1 MAKDDNKITN
11 KEYGRKPYM
20 SQDYDELMRKTTN
33 KSMWDQEVS
42 KHSEF
47 EKPYEEGDY
56 SDMQHDWPGFPGI
69 NDDDDPSWD
78 FPWNTGDPVPDV
90 TIPPGGGG
98 VSFACCLLDCDKDK
112 PIPGDI
118 VKVFMHEWCWS
129 YDIRGVKL
137 IDDPVVSWALDSGFS
152 DTAVGTIMEQS
163 NAECKIQINNDSGYG
178 DHLKVTATTRSGST
192 CFKTL
197 DIDIASGCGGGK
209 ISYTTNQMSINEQQT
224 LAVDNPNPYTTYNWS
239 IASGGGSLSVDHGL
253 TTRYTAPAANPNCT
267 LNPVIILS
275 SYGAQCDSLAI
286 AINEWTGEERAG
298 YVCNELIC
306 EDWWYWPT
314 CICSRKYDTFDCEG
328 AFISNHLEIC
338 KIGCSY
344 LGPYCV
350 VRCGYKPC
358 QTQPSAACINGC
370 GMEPGSVG
378 DNRTTEMKAGGCC
391 PPQLM

>member
-1 MAKDDNKITN
+1 MAKDDSKIIN

-56 SDMQHDWPGFPGI
+56 SDMQHDWPNFSGI
-69 NDDDDPSWD
+69 NTGDPSWD
-78 FPWNTGDPVPDV
+78 FPWNTGGPAPDA

-98 VSFACCLLDCDKDK
+98 ISFACCLLACDKSN

-137 IDDPVVSWALDSGFS
+137 IDDPIVSWALDSGFS
-152 DTAVGTIMEQS
+152 DTSVGTIIEQS
-163 NAECKIQINNDSGYG
+163 NAECKIQISNDSGYG

-224 LAVDNPNPYTTYNWS
+224 LTVDNPNPYTTYDWVV
-239 IASGGGSLSVDHGL
+239 ASGGGNLSVAQGL
-253 TTRYTAPAANPNCT
+253 TTVYTAPASNANCAE
-267 LNPVIILS
+267 NPMIELS
-275 SYGAQCDSLAI
+275 SYGTVCDTLEI
-286 AINEWTGEERAG
+286 AINEW
-298 YVCNELIC
+298 
-306 EDWWYWPT
+306 
-314 CICSRKYDTFDCEG
+314 EG
-328 AFISNHLEIC
+328 ADEAGSLIYNLACHPNRDYHVCFCTRDVQYIDCSGTVTRISSVLHC
-338 KIGCSY
+338 TKGGQY
-344 LGPYCV
+344 VGPYFWV
-350 VRCGYKPC
+350 LCGSYPDC
-358 QTQPSAACINGC
+358 GDGQDCIDGC
-370 GMEPGSVG
+370 EYSGNWE
-378 DNRTTEMKAGGCC
+378 DKRTSEMKAGGCC